1 MDSLGELTRSFQFH
15 QGPELKES
23 KKGIST
29 AKAFLVKV
37 LVWTSARMVWA
48 PGGRPSDRIIP
59 MISFPLT
66 SSTRPRSSA
75 VRFSPF
81 LFPSLN

>member
-1 MDSLGELTRSFQFH
+1 
-15 QGPELKES
+15 
-23 KKGIST
+23 
-29 AKAFLVKV
+29 
-37 LVWTSARMVWA
+37 
-48 PGGRPSDRIIP
+48 